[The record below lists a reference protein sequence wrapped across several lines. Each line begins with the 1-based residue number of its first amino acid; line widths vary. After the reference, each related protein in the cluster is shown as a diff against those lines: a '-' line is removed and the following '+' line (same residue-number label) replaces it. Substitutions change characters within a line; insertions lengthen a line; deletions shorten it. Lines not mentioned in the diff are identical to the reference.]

1 MAMGNMG
8 GMPNST
14 DRTSGAMK
22 PTARPHG
29 PPSTKPHSR
38 MGKCIGH
45 SMLPTCGTWPVIM
58 GSTKASARNSAAS
71 TRLRVV
77 EWGFVFIKSFLLWP
91 DKKRGLPGL
100 QANGRPLRGVCKKI
114 RWQGLDRPAAPRTC
128 AGRGCSAQIE
138 KTGFCLRIRLP
149 AGICEKYSRCLWLC
163 QDTAKSLQFNQKAAN
178 FNEYFPAC
186 VHFA

>member
-1 MAMGNMG
+1 
-8 GMPNST
+8 
-14 DRTSGAMK
+14 
-22 PTARPHG
+22 
-29 PPSTKPHSR
+29 
-38 MGKCIGH
+38 
-45 SMLPTCGTWPVIM
+45 MLPTCGTWPVIM

-77 EWGFVFIKSFLLWP
+77 EWGFVFIKSFLLLP
-91 DKKRGLPGL
+91 DKK
-100 QANGRPLRGVCKKI
+100 GVCPACKPKADPFVASIATKI

-128 AGRGCSAQIE
+128 TTRRWSRCSAQME

-149 AGICEKYSRCLWLC
+149 AGICEKYSRCFWLC
-163 QDTAKSLQFNQKAAN
+163 QDTAKSLQFDQKAAN

>member
-1 MAMGNMG
+1 MGNMG

-14 DRTSGAMK
+14 DRTSGAIK

-77 EWGFVFIKSFLLWP
+77 ERGLVFIKSFLLLP
-91 DKKRGLPGL
+91 DKKGACPAYKPKADPFVASVKNKMAGPGPARRAAHMHNAQMEQML
-100 QANGRPLRGVCKKI
+100 RTNGENRL
-114 RWQGLDRPAAPRTC
+114 
-128 AGRGCSAQIE
+128 
-138 KTGFCLRIRLP
+138 LP
-149 AGICEKYSRCLWLC
+149 AH
-163 QDTAKSLQFNQKAAN
+163 
-178 FNEYFPAC
+178 PASC
-186 VHFA
+186 RNL

>member
-1 MAMGNMG
+1 MAMGNIG

-77 EWGFVFIKSFLLWP
+77 EWGFIFIKSFLLWP
-91 DKKRGLPGL
+91 DKKE
-100 QANGRPLRGVCKKI
+100 VCPAYKPTADPFVVSIAAKI
-114 RWQGLDRPAAPRTC
+114 RWQNAKAPCGLCAAP
-128 AGRGCSAQIE
+128 
-138 KTGFCLRIRLP
+138 LRKRS
-149 AGICEKYSRCLWLC
+149 GG
-163 QDTAKSLQFNQKAAN
+163 
-178 FNEYFPAC
+178 
-186 VHFA
+186 

>member
-1 MAMGNMG
+1 MAVTREAYIMGTVCFTLHQSTPDTRPYAASSKAMEMAMGNMG

-91 DKKRGLPGL
+91 DKK
-100 QANGRPLRGVCKKI
+100 GVCPAYKPTADPFVVSIAAKI
-114 RWQGLDRPAAPRTC
+114 RWQNAKAPCGLCAAP
-128 AGRGCSAQIE
+128 
-138 KTGFCLRIRLP
+138 LRKRS
-149 AGICEKYSRCLWLC
+149 GG
-163 QDTAKSLQFNQKAAN
+163 
-178 FNEYFPAC
+178 
-186 VHFA
+186 